1 MSIPNVNGSFVNT
14 DNSHGTS
21 YTFTDTT
28 ISHVKP
34 PCLNYLSGGKK
45 KRKRYIMASKRKT
58 RKNKSKKNR
67 SRKHRKHRTRG
78 GYSQYQNNQP
88 YYKPFSIGSET
99 KINSALA
106 NPSPYYFTRENTALQ
121 NLDNYN
127 HYTNRGSVSK
137 GWF

>member
-1 MSIPNVNGSFVNT
+1 MVNGSFVNT

-28 ISHVKP
+28 IPHVKP

-45 KRKRYIMASKRKT
+45 KRKRYIMASRRKT
-58 RKNKSKKNR
+58 RKGKSRKNR
-67 SRKHRKHRTRG
+67 SRKHRMRG

-88 YYKPFSIGSET
+88 YYKPFSIGSSGSM
-99 KINSALA
+99 NSALA
-106 NPSPYYFTRENTALQ
+106 NPAPYFFSNENKALQ

-127 HYTNRGSVSK
+127 HYTNRGTASK